1 MTLLKELSSEKTWI
15 GFLEYKKEKRQ
26 LSKKELKELESF
38 IAEKK
43 YLSITSTL
51 KFGYPT
57 KREISKMGSS
67 KKRIVYSYSK
77 DETWVLKLLA
87 YLLYKYDDKI
97 PQSCYSF
104 RRNKTAKTAFDNI
117 RKIKDLKEKYVLKL
131 DIHNYFNSINAEK
144 LISILNDV
152 INDDRELYIFLCNLL
167 RQNKAIYD
175 DEVIEENRGAMAGVS
190 LASFFAN
197 IYLADMDRK
206 FEGMGIPYFRYS
218 DDMIIFCDNQQ
229 QLELFQKFIEQF
241 LDGMD
246 LSLNMDKYHISYP
259 HEKWE
264 FLGFSYDD
272 GSIDLSDST
281 VNKMKAKI
289 RRKARKLYRWRMK
302 KKAGFKRA
310 AKAMINSFDHKFY
323 DLTGNNDFTWTRF
336 YFPVITKTDGL
347 KTIDEYMLS
356 YLRFLSSGRHFKG
369 NYKVKYAEIKALGYT
384 PLVAEYYRWKKD
396 NERLDRQ

>member
-1 MTLLKELSSEKTWI
+1 MSLLKELSSEKTWI
-15 GFLEYKKEKRQ
+15 EFLEYKKEKRQ
-26 LSKKELKELESF
+26 LSKKELRELESF
-38 IAEKK
+38 IAEKR

-51 KFGYPT
+51 KFGYPI

-104 RRNKTAKTAFDNI
+104 RRNQTAKTAFDNI
-117 RKIKDLKEKYVLKL
+117 RKIKELKKKYVLKL

-167 RQNKAIYD
+167 RQNKAIYNN
-175 DEVIEENRGAMAGVS
+175 EIIEEDRGAMAGVP

-206 FEGMGIPYFRYS
+206 FEDMGIPYFRYS
-218 DDMIIFCDNQQ
+218 DDMIIFCDSQQ
-229 QLELFQKFIEQF
+229 QVEQFQKFIEQF

-264 FLGFSYDD
+264 FLGFSYKD

-289 RRKARKLYRWRMK
+289 RRKARKLYRWRIK
-302 KKAGFKRA
+302 KNAGFERA

-369 NYKVKYAEIKALGYT
+369 NYKIKYEEIKALGYT

-396 NERLDRQ
+396 NELLNRQ